1 MLNKVSIMGRLV
13 RDPELRRTQA
23 GIAVTTMRIAVER
36 DFKGQDGAR
45 QSDFFDVVAWR
56 NTAEFVSRYF
66 AKGRMIVVDGRLQ
79 TREWTDR
86 DNNRR
91 TSIEIVADNI
101 YFGDSR
107 RDAPNGEFN
116 NGYGAAPAYG
126 GSSSGG
132 YGSAPG
138 YGGYGSGYSSNS
150 SGGYGSNPGYAS
162 NSSGGYGS
170 APGYGGSSG
179 GYGGYASGYSSN
191 SSGGYGSSYGGYASS
206 YGGYD
211 SAPAADN
218 GAAPAAD
225 NASAPAN
232 DGTAPSADN
241 GAAPAEKPAPS
252 GFAEMSDDDGDLPF

>member
-13 RDPELRRTQA
+13 RDPELRRTQS

-107 RDAPNGEFN
+107 RDGPSGEFN
-116 NGYGAAPAYG
+116 NAYGAAPGYG
-126 GSSSGG
+126 GSSGG

-138 YGGYGSGYSSNS
+138 YGGYASGSGYSSNS
-150 SGGYGSNPGYAS
+150 SGGYGSNPGFAP

-179 GYGGYASGYSSN
+179 GYGGYSSGYSSN
-191 SSGGYGSSYGGYASS
+191 SSGGYGSYGGYASS

-218 GAAPAAD
+218 AAASPADGPA
-225 NASAPAN
+225 APAN
-232 DGTAPSADN
+232 DNGAPAD

-252 GFAEMSDDDGDLPF
+252 GFAEMADDDGDLPF

>member
-13 RDPELRRTQA
+13 RDPELRRTQS

-36 DFKGQDGAR
+36 DFKGQDGTK

-91 TSIEIVADNI
+91 TSTEIVADNI

-107 RDAPNGEFN
+107 RDAPNGDFN
-116 NGYGAAPAYG
+116 NNGAYGSGYNSGSGYGGYG
-126 GSSSGG
+126 SGNSGGYGSGYGSGNSGG

-138 YGGYGSGYSSNS
+138 YGSGS
-150 SGGYGSNPGYAS
+150 SGGYGSGYGS
-162 NSSGGYGS
+162 GSSGGYGS
-170 APGYGGSSG
+170 GYNSGSSG
-179 GYGGYASGYSSN
+179 GYGSGSAGSYNGGAYVS
-191 SSGGYGSSYGGYASS
+191 GYGSSYGAYESVAPSGNAAPSSDDASS
-206 YGGYD
+206 
-211 SAPAADN
+211 PAD
-218 GAAPAAD
+218 
-225 NASAPAN
+225 ASA
-232 DGTAPSADN
+232 D
-241 GAAPAEKPAPS
+241 AAASETAPS
-252 GFAEMSDDDGDLPF
+252 GFAEIADDDGDLPF